1 VILIIPFYDINSSEE
16 AEATM
21 ISLDYLQE
29 YRNRYYGK
37 SMIENADLAESF
49 DVIGII
55 AGLSSMWVLNQELFF
70 SKVLSFYQI

>member
-21 ISLDYLQE
+21 ISLDHLQE
-29 YRNRYYGK
+29 YRNGYYGK

-49 DVIGII
+49 DV